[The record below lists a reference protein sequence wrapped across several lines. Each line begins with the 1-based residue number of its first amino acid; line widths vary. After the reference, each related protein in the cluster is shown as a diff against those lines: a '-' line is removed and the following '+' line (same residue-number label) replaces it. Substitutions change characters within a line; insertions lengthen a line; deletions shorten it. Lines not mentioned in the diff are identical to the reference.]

1 MATVYSLVCWGGRT
15 GKVVSISASTD
26 VVTLTNHGLRNGTKL
41 WPSGTLPSELN
52 TSTPVYARSTG
63 ANTFTLHTSAAGA
76 IANTGQI
83 TFSGSSTYAAVTLK
97 SDLVA
102 DPANSL
108 AAYGLSDL
116 SRWGSSGSERIYDGI
131 YSWYATRTS
140 LATQFDSEV
149 CEIGEAFTEDRTG
162 GYFYSSCG
170 AALDVVI
177 ESRINGIR
185 SAAFHGGV
193 YGNGYQAACY
203 FFYTGVGITID
214 GITIK
219 AGNPL
224 QSNGLLSL
232 ISATRVK
239 VKNNIIYGGN
249 TAYCFGITM
258 QSDNSCFVE
267 NNVIIAVKEGIV
279 NYGAAHSVIANN
291 LCVKCGTGFVN
302 YGNSAGSP
310 RYGYWYNNISIGNT
324 TNWGVEPTSLQGAT
338 NNYGLATDTPW
349 AVGAGTV
356 GVIATTDFVDYANN
370 DFRPASVTSPQ
381 VDTGTNYFGM
391 ASYDIAENE
400 RPNYNNGGAE
410 YIDVGPY
417 EFDHGYGPHPAT
429 HTLTLTNVVV
439 DSRVLIESQDGA
451 TQHYNAVAAAS
462 TVVIPI
468 TVYGDSRDQ
477 WRIKIRKASSSP
489 FYQPWSTLM
498 TATAGA
504 SSIYVSQIP
513 DD

>member
-1 MATVYSLVCWGGRT
+1 
-15 GKVVSISASTD
+15 
-26 VVTLTNHGLRNGTKL
+26 
-41 WPSGTLPSELN
+41 
-52 TSTPVYARSTG
+52 
-63 ANTFTLHTSAAGA
+63 
-76 IANTGQI
+76 
-83 TFSGSSTYAAVTLK
+83 
-97 SDLVA
+97 
-102 DPANSL
+102 
-108 AAYGLSDL
+108 
-116 SRWGSSGSERIYDGI
+116 
-131 YSWYATRTS
+131 
-140 LATQFDSEV
+140 
-149 CEIGEAFTEDRTG
+149 
-162 GYFYSSCG
+162 
-170 AALDVVI
+170 
-177 ESRINGIR
+177 
-185 SAAFHGGV
+185 
-193 YGNGYQAACY
+193 
-203 FFYTGVGITID
+203 
-214 GITIK
+214 
-219 AGNPL
+219 
-224 QSNGLLSL
+224 
-232 ISATRVK
+232 
-239 VKNNIIYGGN
+239 
-249 TAYCFGITM
+249 M

-356 GVIATTDFVDYANN
+356 GVIATTDVVDYANN

-439 DSRVLIESQDGA
+439 DSRILIESQDGA

-462 TVVIPI
+462 TLVIPI

-477 WRIKIRKASSSP
+477 WRIKIRKASASP
-489 FYQPWSTLM
+489 YFQAWSTLM
-498 TATAGA
+498 TAAAGA
-504 SSIYVSQIP
+504 SSIYVNQLP
-513 DD
+513 DQR